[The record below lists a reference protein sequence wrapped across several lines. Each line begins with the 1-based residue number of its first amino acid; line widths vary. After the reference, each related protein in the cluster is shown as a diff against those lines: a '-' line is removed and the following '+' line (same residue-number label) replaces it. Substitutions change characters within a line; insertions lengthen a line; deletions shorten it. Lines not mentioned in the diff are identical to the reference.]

1 MASLD
6 EELLMDAANDAKAVE
21 FISRQLPQ
29 ELKEKFTEEDLY
41 YFLDVIV
48 EYYAESGVLEA
59 EADEEGYV
67 DIDMEALAEY
77 MAKKPRKKASEI
89 SPQKICF
96 SLHKQNPHTKN
107 RLKKSNFRPKEQ
119 TVNFSKKERTCLLF
133 FILYSQLTTLN
144 NLLIFHEQKNQIF

>member
-59 EADEEGYV
+59 EAEEEGYV

-77 MAKKPRKKASEI
+77 MAKKA
-89 SPQKICF
+89 
-96 SLHKQNPHTKN
+96 
-107 RLKKSNFRPKEQ
+107 
-119 TVNFSKKERTCLLF
+119 KKEGIGNFPTEDL
-133 FILYSQLTTLN
+133 
-144 NLLIFHEQKNQIF
+144 LLIAQAESAYEESLEEE